1 MVSDSPAWSRK
12 KALMFKTELNKIQL
26 LSRTMGV
33 EKPIST
39 LCHCWGVRPWHK
51 AEVTEQLT
59 KEEWQQRRQEGDA
72 LRLTQIS
79 EAELVAAALSYPRGG
94 HRRRGKRR
102 GATKAGRC
110 ACVGKVDKQNA
121 GDALSRKGW
130 PRKGSVN
137 NYLNSAITPSLFCS
151 TFSLVIIL
159 FGYLRTCPFPW
170 AVWLRLK
177 SFCTQ
182 RILGNSVPK
191 KRG

>member
-1 MVSDSPAWSRK
+1 MVSDSPGWSRK
-12 KALMFKTELNKIQL
+12 KAMMFKTKLNKIQL

-51 AEVTEQLT
+51 AEVTEQWT

-72 LRLTQIS
+72 LRLAQIS
-79 EAELVAAALSYPRGG
+79 EAELVAAAVSYPRGG

-121 GDALSRKGW
+121 GDALSWKGW
-130 PRKGSVN
+130 PQERLGEQLFKQC
-137 NYLNSAITPSLFCS
+137 NY
-151 TFSLVIIL
+151 TFSIL
-159 FGYLRTCPFPW
+159 QRLLPCNYPFR
-170 AVWLRLK
+170 VSEDMSL
-177 SFCTQ
+177 S
-182 RILGNSVPK
+182 LGCLAEA
-191 KRG
+191 